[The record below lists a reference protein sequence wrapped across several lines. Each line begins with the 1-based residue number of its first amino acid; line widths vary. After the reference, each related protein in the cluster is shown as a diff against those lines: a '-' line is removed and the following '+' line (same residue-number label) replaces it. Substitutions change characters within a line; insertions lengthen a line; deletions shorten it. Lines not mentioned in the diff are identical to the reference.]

1 MKKALILFGLLVLFS
16 CNQSHES
23 AQGQW
28 IKGSEQEKIDAIER
42 NIGGFGTAMME
53 VGYRYQEL
61 YWAGKDQNW
70 EYAEYQLDDLRE
82 AIENGLERRPN
93 RAQSAEHFLNV
104 TLPDMEEAIQKK
116 DSSTFFVEFERLQ
129 TGCNNCHQME
139 EVPFI
144 RVGVPGARLSSIEL
158 MK

>member
-1 MKKALILFGLLVLFS
+1 MKTMKKALILFGLLVLFS

-93 RAQSAEHFLNV
+93 RAQSAQHFLDV
-104 TLPDMEEAIQKK
+104 TLADMEGAIQIR
-116 DSSTFFVEFERLQ
+116 TRRLFVWNLN
-129 TGCNNCHQME
+129 GCKRA
-139 EVPFI
+139 VTIAI
-144 RVGVPGARLSSIEL
+144 RWKRYLLFVSVFRELGCLRSI
-158 MK
+158 